1 MDKTIF
7 YDVSYGMYVVTT
19 NYQNKNV
26 GCIANSFC
34 QITSV
39 DNIVSISLN
48 KQNFTNTAIK
58 QTKKFALSIIS
69 EKTKSELIGKF
80 GFYSSK
86 DTDKFSDFDFEVLHN
101 LPVIKEDCC
110 GYVIC
115 EVFNVIDAG
124 THDIFLAKAVE
135 GEKFN
140 TNTPMTYSY
149 YHKVVKGKS
158 PKTAPT
164 YVEEEPVKSEGKKYK
179 CSVCGYVYDESK
191 ETIKFE
197 DLPNDWKCPLC
208 GVPKEMFEEIK

>member
-39 DNIVSISLN
+39 DNIVSTSLN

-58 QTKKFALSIIS
+58 HTKKFALSIIS

-86 DTDKFSDFDFEVLHN
+86 DTDKFSGFDFEVLHN

-140 TNTPMTYSY
+140 NNIPMTYSY

-158 PKTAPT
+158 PKTAPI
-164 YVEEEPVKSEGKKYK
+164 YVEEEPTKGEGKKYK
-179 CSVCGYVYDESK
+179 CSVCSYVYDESK
-191 ETIKFE
+191 ETTKFE
-197 DLPNDWKCPLC
+197 DLPSDWKCPLC
-208 GVPKEMFEEIK
+208 GVTKELFKEIK

>member
-1 MDKTIF
+1 MDKTVF
-7 YDVSYGMYVVTT
+7 YDVSYGVYVVTT
-19 NYQNKNV
+19 SYQNKNV

-48 KQNFTNTAIK
+48 KQNYTNEAIK
-58 QTKKFALSIIS
+58 NTKKFALSIIS
-69 EKTKSELIGKF
+69 EQTNSELIGKF

-86 DTDKFSDFDFEVLHN
+86 DTDKFADFNYEILHD
-101 LPVIKEDCC
+101 LPVIKENCC
-110 GYVIC
+110 SYVVC

-140 TNTPMTYSY
+140 KNTPMTYSY
-149 YHKVVKGKS
+149 YHNVVKGKA

-164 YVEEEPVKSEGKKYK
+164 YIEEKPTSTQGKQYK

-191 ETIKFE
+191 ESVKFA
-197 DLPNDWKCPLC
+197 DLPDDWKCPLC
-208 GVPKEMFEEIK
+208 GVPKSLFEEVK